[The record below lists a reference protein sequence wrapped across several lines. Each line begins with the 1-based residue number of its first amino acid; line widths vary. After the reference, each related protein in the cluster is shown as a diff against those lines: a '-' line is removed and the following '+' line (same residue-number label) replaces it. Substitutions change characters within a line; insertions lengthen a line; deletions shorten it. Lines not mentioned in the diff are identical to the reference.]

1 MRIRSCVIL
10 NTTTLKKE
18 HKGCNLQKAE
28 QRLNELKTTD
38 KSNEYKIISYWYN
51 I

>member
-1 MRIRSCVIL
+1 MRIRSYVIL
-10 NTTTLKKE
+10 NTTTLNKE

-28 QRLNELKTTD
+28 QRLNELKATD
-38 KSNEYKIISYWYN
+38 KNNEYKIISHWHN